1 MCPWP
6 MFASTFFCL
15 SSAFSSSSRFALY
28 FNFFFAHFLS
38 ILHFQKMTTNTRKS
52 KLSSGKQEQYVFT
65 WKVVNGWDYNIG
77 EGETAASLAMANAI
91 KLKVV
96 RR

>member
-1 MCPWP
+1 
-6 MFASTFFCL
+6 
-15 SSAFSSSSRFALY
+15 
-28 FNFFFAHFLS
+28 
-38 ILHFQKMTTNTRKS
+38 MTTNTRKS